1 MKIYL
6 LLKELQQYMHFPHS
20 ISIIN
25 IVSYQGFFLKNL
37 HGDPSKKNIICLQYM
52 IDYHHTK

>member
-6 LLKELQQYMHFPHS
+6 FLKELQQYLHFPHS

-25 IVSYQGFFLKNL
+25 IVSYQGFYLKNL
-37 HGDPSKKNIICLQYM
+37 PGDPCKKIFICLQYM

>member
-6 LLKELQQYMHFPHS
+6 FLKELQQYLHFPHS
-20 ISIIN
+20 ISIIT

-37 HGDPSKKNIICLQYM
+37 PGDPCKKIICLQYM